1 MSTTM
6 RAIVL
11 DRFGDES
18 ELRGRSVPT
27 PTVGESDVLIRV
39 DVAGVG
45 SWDRVEREG
54 HFEGSF
60 GVPSTFP
67 YILGWEGAG
76 IVEDVGA
83 EVTRFTRGDRVYAAS
98 MPVPRGGFY
107 AEYAVVDEEHV
118 ALVPERLTNEQAGVL
133 AWDALTA
140 ASGLDVIDAR
150 PGDTV
155 MIFGASGGIGHLA
168 VQLAKHRGL
177 RVLAVASGR
186 DGVSLAG
193 GLGADVAV
201 DGRRDDVLAAIESFA
216 PDGLDGALVTAGGR
230 AAEDALRGVASTGR
244 IAWAHG
250 VNPPPSAD
258 LVERVSFYDGDRS
271 REALQRLNEV
281 IESSLIAP
289 HVAQVFEADDIVT
302 AHRALRGHYVGKLA
316 LRAPRSSRPL

>member
-6 RAIVL
+6 RAIIL
-11 DRFGDES
+11 DRFGDEG
-18 ELRGRSVPT
+18 ELREQSVPI
-27 PTVGESDVLIRV
+27 PAVGEGDVLIRI
-39 DVAGVG
+39 DVAGIG
-45 SWDRVEREG
+45 SWDREERAGHYEG
-54 HFEGSF
+54 AF

-76 IVEDVGA
+76 AVEAVGA
-83 EVTRFTRGDRVYAAS
+83 DVTRFAPGDRVYAAS
-98 MPVPRGGFY
+98 TPVPRGGFY
-107 AEYAVVDEEHV
+107 AEYAVVDQEHV
-118 ALVPERLTNEQAGVL
+118 APVPARLTDEQAGVL

-140 ASGLDVIDAR
+140 TSGLDTIDAR

-177 RVLAVASGR
+177 RVLAVASGQ
-186 DGVSLAG
+186 DGVSLAE

-201 DGRRDDVLAAIESFA
+201 DGRRDDVMAAIEGFA
-216 PDGLDGALVTAGGR
+216 PEGLDGALVTAGGR
-230 AAEDALRGVASTGR
+230 AAEDALRGVAPSGR

-250 VNPPPSAD
+250 VNPPPSAEV
-258 LVERVSFYDGDRS
+258 VERVSFYDGDRS
-271 REALQRLNEV
+271 RAALQRLNEV

-289 HVAQVFEADDIVT
+289 HVAQVFDADEVAQ
-302 AHRALRGHYVGKLA
+302 AHHALRSHYVGKLA